1 MAKTGLYEEGRKGV
15 RRPGDPHLRVK
26 EMDRDGVDAEVIYGI
41 LAAAARLNDREA
53 SNEMLR
59 IYNT

>member
-1 MAKTGLYEEGRKGV
+1 MSPTGRT
-15 RRPGDPHLRVK
+15 GDPHLRVK

-41 LAAAARLNDREA
+41 LAAAPKLNDREA

-59 IYNT
+59 HIGLACLPLW